1 MAGLKHQK
9 LFPVATQRL
18 FQHYCLSVGGFF
30 SKAANKIA
38 IVL

>member
-30 SKAANKIA
+30 SEAANKIA